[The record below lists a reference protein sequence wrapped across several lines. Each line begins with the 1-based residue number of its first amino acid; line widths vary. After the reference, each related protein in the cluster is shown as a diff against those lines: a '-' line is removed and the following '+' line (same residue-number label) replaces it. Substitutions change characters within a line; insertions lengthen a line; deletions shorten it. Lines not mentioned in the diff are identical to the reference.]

1 MHKGDVFMEL
11 SKSLAQMI
19 VDKVMLEIPYNI
31 NIMNKD
37 GIIIASGDDK
47 RINEEHDGALKA
59 VNIKKEQIVYS
70 DSQSELSG
78 VNTPFY
84 FNGEI
89 VGVIGITGNPM
100 FVTSLA
106 PLVKSIA
113 ELLLIQKNQINQE
126 QKQTLRLESF
136 LQQWARTTQYD
147 TGFILESERM
157 GIHIDDSYKAFIIK
171 SEKEINFLL
180 EKDEFLVKISIEHA
194 LLISNKKRT
203 EQKLTKQF
211 TEKKLTLLGI
221 GEQNEVLSKSVNQA
235 LVTAKLNKIFG
246 WQYSRYGEIRNIDQ
260 LLKSNLDLEEY
271 TEKFKEEYATER
283 GRMLIKTLKTYI
295 RNNGNMNIT
304 SSELFIHR
312 NTLKYRLE
320 QIHECYGLDPKKYF
334 DLIFLIISYYFFQ
347 YERKSYS
354 EGE

>member
-1 MHKGDVFMEL
+1 MEL
-11 SKSLAQMI
+11 SQSLAQMI
-19 VDKVMLEIPYNI
+19 VDKLMLEIPYNI

-37 GIIIASGDDK
+37 GIIIASGDCN
-47 RINEEHDGALKA
+47 RVNEEHEGALKA
-59 VNIKKEQIVYS
+59 VSLKKEQIVYS
-70 DSQSELSG
+70 DSQSDLSG

-113 ELLLIQKNQINQE
+113 ELLLVQKNQINEE
-126 QKQTLRLESF
+126 QKQALRLETF
-136 LQQWARTTQYD
+136 LQQWARITQYD
-147 TGFILESERM
+147 TSFIIESEHL
-157 GIHIDDSYKAFIIK
+157 GIHIYDSYRAFLIE
-171 SEKEINFLL
+171 SEKEIDFLL
-180 EKDEFLVKISIEHA
+180 EKDEYFIKISVEHT
-194 LLISNKKRT
+194 LLVSNKEKT
-203 EQKLTKQF
+203 TLKLIKQF

-221 GEQNEVLSKSVNQA
+221 GEENEVLSESVNQA
-235 LVTAKLNKIFG
+235 LITAKLNKIFG
-246 WQYSRYGEIRNIDQ
+246 WEYSRYNEIRNIDH
-260 LLKSNLDLEEY
+260 LLKSNLEMGEY
-271 TEKFKEEYATER
+271 IEKFKQEYATER
-283 GRMLIKTLKTYI
+283 GRMLIKTLRSYI
-295 RNNGNMNIT
+295 KNNGNMNIT

-334 DLIFLIISYYFFQ
+334 DLVFLIISYYFFQ
-347 YERKSYS
+347 YERKSYD